1 MALLRTIRAAGA
13 LALAFVATTGCGG
26 GEAEGGPQGAVVD
39 TVHVRAE
46 DVASLVQAVGTVEAD
61 NQTAVAGE
69 TVLADFRLGDGGRT
83 YRTD

>member
-1 MALLRTIRAAGA
+1 MAVLTTIRAAGA
-13 LALAFVATTGCGG
+13 LALAILAMAGCGG
-26 GEAEGGPQGAVVD
+26 GEAEGGPSGAVID

-69 TVLADFRLGDGGRT
+69 VRGQVSRPC
-83 YRTD
+83 